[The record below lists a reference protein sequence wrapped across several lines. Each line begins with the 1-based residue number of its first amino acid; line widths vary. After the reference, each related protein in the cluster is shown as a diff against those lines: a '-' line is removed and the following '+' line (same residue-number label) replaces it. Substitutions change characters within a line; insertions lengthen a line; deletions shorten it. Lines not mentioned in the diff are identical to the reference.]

1 MAHNAW
7 LVARRPGVAVL
18 LVVVTLMFGGFF
30 MLIPFVS
37 VYGTRELGLSAAA
50 IGSIL
55 AMRVI
60 VQQGLTVFGGA
71 FADQIGYK
79 PVLALGIFIR
89 AVGFTMF
96 AFAHDFWSLML
107 AALVAALGGV
117 LFEATHKA
125 ALAALV
131 PISERPVAFSLL
143 GTAGRVGTM
152 LGPLVA
158 VVLLPIGFATLSVAA
173 AGCFFVSSAAVLLFL
188 PTVHAHKLED
198 RPSIPTMLAR
208 VWADR
213 PFVLFTALTI
223 GYWFLFNQLFLSLP
237 LYVSYVSGSD
247 AVVGQVLAIYSG
259 FALIAQYPVVAWA
272 SRRFPPFAMMTVGC
286 GLMAAGM
293 AGLAFMPSTLAP
305 WVSLAVL
312 LFAVPLVVYT
322 LGDLLVQPT
331 IAAITGD
338 MARPEALGSYFGFS
352 ALGLAI
358 GGGLGN
364 ALGGVLFDQSVALG
378 MPAVPWIAFALVAGS
393 LAIAF
398 RWFGRTVRL
407 VPAHSA
413 PEGVT

>member
-1 MAHNAW
+1 MARHAW

-50 IGSIL
+50 VGSIL
-55 AMRVI
+55 AMRVV
-60 VQQGLTVFGGA
+60 VQQGLSVFGGA
-71 FADQIGYK
+71 FADEVGYK

-89 AVGFTMF
+89 AVGFTLF
-96 AFAHDFWSLML
+96 AFSHSFWSLML

-125 ALAALV
+125 ALASLV
-131 PISERPVAFSLL
+131 PAEERAVAFSLL

-158 VVLLPIGFATLSVAA
+158 VVLLPIGFATLSMAA
-173 AGCFFVSSAAVLLFL
+173 AGCFFVASAAVLLFL
-188 PTVHAHKLED
+188 PRVHAPKVAD
-198 RPSIPTMLAR
+198 RPSIPAMLVR

-213 PFVLFTALTI
+213 PFVTFTALTI

-237 LYVSYVSGSD
+237 LYVSYITGSD
-247 AVVGQVLAIYSG
+247 AVVGQVLAVYSG
-259 FALIAQYPVVAWA
+259 FALVAQYPVVAWA
-272 SRRFPPFAMMTVGC
+272 SRRFAPFAMMTVGC
-286 GLMAAGM
+286 GLMAVGM
-293 AGLAFMPSTLAP
+293 AGLAFLPPALAP
-305 WVSLAVL
+305 WVGLAVL

-378 MPAVPWIAFALVAGS
+378 VPSVPWVAFALVAGS
-393 LAIAF
+393 LAVAF
-398 RWFGRTVRL
+398 RWFGRRITL
-407 VPAHSA
+407 VPVASA
-413 PEGVT
+413 PEGAT